1 MLNIKYNI
9 MRKINLLIAFVL
21 CVSLFA
27 KSQDFISFDTV
38 CIEDHADL
46 QFSILV
52 EGYDANQTISPE
64 EVTFMKLCANMEHS
78 YLGDFNMYIKCPNGQ
93 QTSMHEY
100 YNCNNSY
107 IGEPNH
113 SDNCVPGVGYDYCWT
128 MNATNFMTDVCSS
141 GGTVPAGMYLPVES
155 FESLLGC
162 PMNGTWS
169 LYIYDNWGAD
179 DGTIF
184 NWGIDFLQQ
193 PHNSGVLT
201 GVVFSDMNENDIYD
215 IEMDYVIPN
224 VIIKAE
230 PGPYYGISDN
240 TGQYHILVDT
250 AEDIYTVSAFYDS
263 EIWDLSLPEETFY
276 SVSFES
282 DDTISGLDF
291 AYKSDFY
298 CPNLEVD
305 IIINQIALCF
315 NTYAYISYEN
325 NGTYASEHTTISVEL
340 DDYLEYVSGGD
351 LISQEGNILTF
362 DVGNVEIEES
372 GGFYMVLNTTCDTEF
387 LGATACVKAH
397 IYPNDPCGEISTE
410 WDRSSIA
417 VEGECVG
424 DSLICFTI
432 TNTGDPVEGDMQGY
446 SDYRLYQNNVLV
458 ENGTFQL
465 EGGEILEMCWPA
477 TGMTLRL
484 EADQRPGHPG
494 NSHPQESIE
503 LCGSPYNSMGQ
514 ISVVPSDD
522 NDDFVEIDCSVI
534 VASYDPNEKYVIPQG
549 LFSEHFID
557 STTMLEYKICFQNTG
572 TAPAQKVIIDDII
585 SEYLNI
591 ETLNMMSA
599 SHSFTLEIIDSNIL
613 RWTFE
618 NINLPDS
625 SSNEPESHGY
635 VKFKIEQQPGNQLFD
650 VITNS
655 AAIFFD
661 YNEAVITNEVFN
673 TIGKMD
679 EVVTYK
685 PDAFEDQKVKVFPN
699 PAADYIMFSVDS
711 DIYDVE
717 LYDLYG
723 RIVMNI
729 KGISST
735 EYKIPVNTISNGV
748 YYYRIKD
755 KSGIIGSG
763 KVIVFDK

>member
-1 MLNIKYNI
+1 MK
-9 MRKINLLIAFVL
+9 KLIFL
-21 CVSLFA
+21 ISMFFCFSLFIKA
-27 KSQDFISFDTV
+27 QDFFSFDTV
-38 CIEDHADL
+38 CLEDHIDMS
-46 QFSILV
+46 FPIIVS
-52 EGYDANQTISPE
+52 GYGEDQIINTEDGAFLKI
-64 EVTFMKLCANMEHS
+64 CANVEHS
-78 YLGDFNMYIKCPNGQ
+78 YIGDLYLYIICPNGQ
-93 QTSMHEY
+93 QAIIHEY
-100 YNCNNSY
+100 YSCNNAY
-107 IGEPNH
+107 FGEPNH
-113 SDNCVPGVGYDYCWT
+113 SDNCNPGIGYDYCWA
-128 MNATNFMTDVCSS
+128 MNASFFLEDICFS
-141 GGTVPAGMYLPVES
+141 GSTVPADTYLPSTS
-155 FESLLGC
+155 FNDLIGC
-162 PMNGTWS
+162 PINGIWS
-169 LYIYDNWGAD
+169 LRVYDNWGAD
-179 DGTIF
+179 DGTLF
-184 NWGIDFLQQ
+184 NWSIDFFQQ
-193 PHNSGVLT
+193 PNTGKYLT
-201 GVVFSDMNENDIYD
+201 GNVFVDINENNVYD
-215 IEMDYVIPN
+215 QEEDFAWSNM
-224 VIIKAE
+224 IIKAE
-230 PGPYYGISDN
+230 PGPRYGISDN
-240 TGQYHILVDT
+240 LGQYSILIVDT
-250 AEDIYTVSAFYDS
+250 TEDNYTVRPLFDS
-263 EIWDLSLPEETFY
+263 EIWDLSYPEESFHT
-276 SVSFES
+276 VSFES
-282 DDTISGLDF
+282 EDTISGLDF
-291 AYKSDFY
+291 AYVADSY
-298 CPNLEVD
+298 CPDLEVD
-305 IIINQIALCF
+305 INLMQNVVVLCN
-315 NTYAYISYEN
+315 NTYAQIIYEN
-325 NGTYASEHTTISVEL
+325 HGTLFSENTTIKVEL
-340 DDYLEYVSGGD
+340 NDFYEYISGGD
-351 LISQEGNILTF
+351 LISQEENMLTF
-362 DVGNVEIEES
+362 DVGNVEIGES
-372 GGFYMVLNTTCDTEF
+372 GSFYIVLNTTCDTEF

-397 IYPNDPCGEISTE
+397 IYPDDPCGEISTE

-446 SDYRLYQNNVLV
+446 SDYRLYQNNVLM
-458 ENGTFQL
+458 EYGTFQL
-465 EGGEILEMCWPA
+465 EGGEILEMCWQA

-503 LCGSPYNSMGQ
+503 LCGSPNNSTGQ

-522 NDDFVEIDCSVI
+522 NDDFVEIDCSII

-572 TAPAQKVIIDDII
+572 TAPAQKIIIDDII

-591 ETLNMMSA
+591 ETFHFMSSSHPCNIDIVGLN
-599 SHSFTLEIIDSNIL
+599 TI

-625 SSNEPESHGY
+625 TSNEPESHGY
-635 VKFKIEQQPGNQLFD
+635 VKFKIEQQSGNQLFD

-661 YNEAVITNEVFN
+661 YNSAVITNEVFN

-748 YYYRIKD
+748 YYYRIID